1 MPELERRLFNK
12 NTPPARSGQF
22 LRGGA
27 GRHHEQSAMGWAIT
41 TRHIVRGRAETD
53 RLSGKDRFEWIAAS
67 LREQHLRSDLFRDR
81 GPLEVQRRLPEQRVG
96 RTHFRQIV
104 HRQACGRHHIAS
116 IAARTRSGVNG
127 ISVSRAPTAS
137 WIALAMALATPSIP
151 ASPMPFAPN
160 GPGPPCSRMKDS

>member
-12 NTPPARSGQF
+12 NTPPARSGQL

-67 LREQHLRSDLFRDR
+67 LREQHLRSDLFRDS
-81 GPLEVQRRLPEQRVG
+81 GPLEVQRLWQITETARGEQLAHRLPEQRVG

-104 HRQACGRHHIAS
+104 
-116 IAARTRSGVNG
+116 
-127 ISVSRAPTAS
+127 
-137 WIALAMALATPSIP
+137 
-151 ASPMPFAPN
+151 
-160 GPGPPCSRMKDS
+160 